1 MNEIREIVTKA
12 IVEKGK
18 KTIRFVE
25 RIRTT
30 NPVESVLGCWVL
42 NHNFEADKNRNGV
55 EVSGNF
61 EVNIWYSYDNNTR
74 TDIAKQ
80 IVSYQQDVKTKRKV
94 SEYSE
99 DNNDVIVK
107 MIQPPV
113 CSDVKIIDNTIEI
126 EVLLEVAA
134 EVIGETKIRV
144 SVLDPIPNFDADDNE
159 SDADDEIDE
168 QINEQFLKEKM
179 F

>member
-18 KTIRFVE
+18 KSIRFIE
-25 RIRTT
+25 KIQTK

-42 NHNFEADKNRNGV
+42 NHSFQAEKTTDGVLVQGIFEA
-55 EVSGNF
+55 
-61 EVNIWYSYDNNTR
+61 NIWYSFNNNSQTEV
-74 TDIAKQ
+74 AKEM
-80 IVSYQQDVKTKRKV
+80 INYQQEVKTKRKIT
-94 SEYSE
+94 EYQE
-99 DNNDVIVK
+99 QNTDIIVR

-113 CSDVKIIDNTIEI
+113 CSDVKIVDNLIEI
-126 EVLLEVAA
+126 EVLLEVVA

-144 SVLDPIPNFDADDNE
+144 SVLDQVPNYDHDDDE
-159 SDADDEIDE
+159 LDEIDGK
-168 QINEQFLKEKM
+168 INQQFLREKM

>member
-18 KTIRFVE
+18 KSIRFVE
-25 RIRTT
+25 KVQTK

-42 NHNFEADKNRNGV
+42 NHSFQAEKTKDGV
-55 EVSGNF
+55 LVQGIF
-61 EVNIWYSYDNNTR
+61 EVNIWHSFNNNTQ
-74 TDIAKQ
+74 TEVAKET
-80 IVSYQQDVKTKRKV
+80 INYQQEVKTKKKI
-94 SEYSE
+94 SEYQE
-99 DNNDVIVK
+99 QNTDVIVR

-113 CSDVKIIDNTIEI
+113 CSDVKIVDNLIEI
-126 EVLLEVAA
+126 EVLLEVVA

-144 SVLDPIPNFDADDNE
+144 SVLDQAKNFDNDDDDN
-159 SDADDEIDE
+159 DLDEIDGK
-168 QINEQFLKEKM
+168 INQQFLREKL

>member
-18 KTIRFVE
+18 KAIRFVE
-25 RIRTT
+25 KVKTT

-42 NHNFEADKNRNGV
+42 NHNFQAEKTTEGV
-55 EVSGNF
+55 LIQGIF
-61 EVNIWYSYDNNTR
+61 EVNIWYSYNNNSQTEV
-74 TDIAKQ
+74 TKEM
-80 IVSYQQDVKTKRKV
+80 VNYQQEVKTKRKINDYL
-94 SEYSE
+94 EK
-99 DNNDVIVK
+99 NTDVIVR

-113 CSDVKIIDNTIEI
+113 CSDVKIVDNIIEI

-134 EVIGETKIRV
+134 EVIGETKMRV
-144 SVLDPIPNFDADDNE
+144 SVLDQIPNYDNDD
-159 SDADDEIDE
+159 DDDMNEIDG
-168 QINEQFLKEKM
+168 QINQQFLREKI

>member
-25 RIRTT
+25 KVNTT
-30 NPVESVLGCWVL
+30 NPAESVLGCWVL
-42 NHNFEADKNRNGV
+42 NHSFQAEKTNDGV
-55 EVSGNF
+55 LVQGIF
-61 EVNIWYSYDNNTR
+61 EVNIWYSFNGNSQTEV
-74 TDIAKQ
+74 IKEM
-80 IVSYQQDVKTKRKV
+80 INYQQDIKTKRKIN
-94 SEYSE
+94 EYH
-99 DNNDVIVK
+99 DKNIDVIVR

-113 CSDVKIIDNTIEI
+113 CSDVKIVDNLIEI

-134 EVIGETKIRV
+134 EVIGETKMRV
-144 SVLDPIPNFDADDNE
+144 TVLDQVPNYDNDD
-159 SDADDEIDE
+159 DDDMEE
-168 QINEQFLKEKM
+168 FNGKINQQFLREKI

>member
-25 RIRTT
+25 KVRTP

-42 NHNFEADKNRNGV
+42 NHSFQAEKTQDAVQVRGVFEL
-55 EVSGNF
+55 
-61 EVNIWYSYDNNTR
+61 NIWYAFNNNSQTE
-74 TDIAKQ
+74 IAKQ
-80 IVSYQQDVKTKRKV
+80 MVNYQQEIKTKRKV
-94 SEYSE
+94 QEYESHNV
-99 DNNDVIVK
+99 DI
-107 MIQPPV
+107 IARILQPPV
-113 CSDVKIIDNTIEI
+113 CSDVKVVDNAI
-126 EVLLEVAA
+126 EVEIVFEVSV

-144 SVLDPIPNFDADDNE
+144 TVLDQIPSYDN
-159 SDADDEIDE
+159 DDEDDDLEDIE
-168 QINEQFLKEKM
+168 KQINPKFIREKI

>member
-18 KTIRFVE
+18 RQIRFVE
-25 RIRTT
+25 KVSTK

-42 NHNFEADKNRNGV
+42 NHSFQAEKTADGV
-55 EVSGNF
+55 LVQGIF
-61 EVNIWYSYDNNTR
+61 EVNIWYAFNNNSQ
-74 TDIAKQ
+74 TDIAKEM
-80 IVSYQQDVKTKRKV
+80 INYQQEVKTKRKV
-94 SEYSE
+94 NEYQDHST
-99 DNNDVIVK
+99 DVIVR

-113 CSDVKIIDNTIEI
+113 CSDVKIVDNLIEI

-134 EVIGETKIRV
+134 EVIGETKMRV
-144 SVLDPIPNFDADDNE
+144 TVLDQVSSSDN
-159 SDADDEIDE
+159 DDEEFEEIDNH
-168 QINEQFLKEKM
+168 INQQFLREKI